1 MNYKYLYHSVLW
13 LAYISTILTFSTPLG
28 GSIWVILLHTFFV
41 AVLVYTNFFWLIPS
55 FFKKEKFFSYFFYL
69 TAISMLATPLELIC
83 LYAAL
88 SHHPEARIGLI
99 ENQFSHFLVLF
110 FLTATSTVF
119 KVVKFWLLQQ
129 RVQIRLENEHLQS
142 ELNFLK
148 AQINPH
154 FLFNTLN
161 NIYALS
167 LKKSESAPALVL
179 QLAEMMRYMLYECNE
194 KWVSLEKEIEYVRHY
209 LGLEQARYGD
219 KALIEFDYVSDR
231 SDYKIAPL
239 LFVTFLEN
247 SFKHG
252 LSQQIGSGSVIGY
265 LQIEDFQLSFQLE
278 NTLPP
283 PKSNPNPEPSPL
295 NGAEPRKSGGI
306 GLKNIHRR
314 LELLYPKAFQLN
326 IEQTETAYIVYL
338 SLDLS
343 LANK

>member
-13 LAYISTILTFSTPLG
+13 LAYIATILTFSTPLG

-69 TAISMLATPLELIC
+69 IGISLVATPLELIC

-88 SHHPEARIGLI
+88 ANHPEARIGLI

-194 KWVSLEKEIEYVRHY
+194 KWVSLEKEVEYVRHY
-209 LGLEQARYGD
+209 LGLEQARYGE
-219 KALIEFDYVSDR
+219 KAQIEFDYVSDR
-231 SDYKIAPL
+231 NDYKIAPL

-283 PKSNPNPEPSPL
+283 PKSNPTPEPRPL

-306 GLKNIHRR
+306 GLKNIKRR
-314 LELLYPKAFQLN
+314 LELLYPKAFQLS
-326 IEQTETAYIVYL
+326 IEQTETAYMVYL